1 MIDHATVMA
10 AFHTMTGCI
19 EVCLSG
25 CIYLP
30 SLVHRRGR
38 FAQVLTT
45 ITMILFWTLL
55 ASSILVFLWNYPPS
69 STTTGSHPTLVAV
82 ALMMMAKTI
91 FGLVLLL
98 VGCFTVAILQG
109 IWSEQ
114 QRINCRYLFFAFGSN
129 GNDNDNDTNR
139 SISIS
144 NSRCFRTCV
153 ALLLWGAL
161 LSILL
166 LLLDWVDTDRRHNST
181 PIIIIIFLLE
191 SLLLLAG
198 AYVVVWVRTPQ
209 PTNADGGALECDCDE
224 SRMSLL

>member
-1 MIDHATVMA
+1 MIDHAAVMA

-25 CIYLP
+25 CMYLP
-30 SLVHRRGR
+30 SLIHRRGR

-45 ITMILFWTLL
+45 ITIILLWTLL
-55 ASSILVFLWNYPPS
+55 ASSVLVFLWNYP
-69 STTTGSHPTLVAV
+69 THPTLAAV
-82 ALMMMAKTI
+82 VVKTI
-91 FGLVLLL
+91 VGLILLL
-98 VGCFTVAILQG
+98 VGCFTVAILQE
-109 IWSEQ
+109 ICSPEQ
-114 QRINCRYLFFAFGSN
+114 HRLTHDHRCLFFALSS
-129 GNDNDNDTNR
+129 NDNANDTNH

-144 NSRCFRTCV
+144 NFMCFRTCV

-161 LSILL
+161 LFISL
-166 LLLDWVDTDRRHNST
+166 LLLDWVDSDSRRHSDAST
-181 PIIIIIFLLE
+181 PMIILIFLLE

-209 PTNADGGALECDCDE
+209 PSHAAPVAGALEECDCDE